1 MNAIEEMKK
10 FFKEETAAERT
21 RRHEVELRAQLESV
35 MPQSFRVKKL
45 GKMFPG
51 IIGVAR
57 DKTTPGCITAVTLS
71 DGREDYAVYPALSIE
86 EVIASFK
93 DKDGIAAGNA
103 IYVSSAS
110 RAVRVLLQ

>member
-1 MNAIEEMKK
+1 MNAFENMKNFLK
-10 FFKEETAAERT
+10 RETAAEKI

-86 EVIASFK
+86 EVIASLTN
-93 DKDGIAAGNA
+93 KDGIAAVNA
-103 IYVSSAS
+103 VYVSSAS